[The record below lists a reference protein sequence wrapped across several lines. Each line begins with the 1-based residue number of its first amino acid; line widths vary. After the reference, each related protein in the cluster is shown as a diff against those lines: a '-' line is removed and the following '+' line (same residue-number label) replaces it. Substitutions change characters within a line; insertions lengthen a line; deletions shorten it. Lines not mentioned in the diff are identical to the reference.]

1 MPQPVAWLNGKL
13 IDADQAAVPVGDL
26 GVVAG
31 ASVTEF
37 LRTFRHEP
45 YRLPDHLARLTTS
58 LDRLGFPTKVDESTL
73 ESAVEAVVA
82 HNRELIPPHHELG
95 LIAFVT
101 AGQNL
106 TYLGAA
112 GREQAGRGTVC
123 VHSFPLPFE
132 LWAHRY
138 TAGQHLAT
146 VGVPPLPRSAVD
158 PQAKHRNRL
167 HWLRADR
174 EARARFEGASAILT
188 THEGAITET
197 SSGNVF
203 VLNGDRLKTPREE
216 FVLGGISRVALIE
229 LASTLGLTVEEA
241 DLTSA
246 DLGNAGEVLTT
257 STPYCLVP
265 VTKFNGNEIGDGK
278 PGPQFRRLIAAWSDS
293 VGVDIVRQAEQC
305 AAERT

>member
-1 MPQPVAWLNGKL
+1 MPEPVAWLNGKL
-13 IDADQAAVPVGDL
+13 IAAAQAAVPVGDL

-45 YRLPDHLARLTTS
+45 FRLRDHLARLMAS
-58 LDRLGFPTKVDESTL
+58 LELLEFSTQVDESTL
-73 ESAVEAVVA
+73 RAAVEAVAA
-82 HNRELIPPHHELG
+82 HNHELIPPHHELG

-112 GREQAGRGTVC
+112 GRDHIGHGTVC

-138 TAGQHLAT
+138 TEGQHLAT
-146 VGVPPLPRSAVD
+146 VGVSPLPGSAVD
-158 PQAKHRNRL
+158 PRAKHRNRL

-174 EARARFEGASAILT
+174 EARTKHDGSSSILAT
-188 THEGAITET
+188 TDGYLTET

-203 VLNGDRLKTPREE
+203 VLNGNTLRTPREE
-216 FVLGGISRVALIE
+216 FVLGGISRTTLIE
-229 LASTLGLTVEEA
+229 LAEALDIDVEEA
-241 DLTSA
+241 DLTAEDLAAA
-246 DLGNAGEVLTT
+246 DEVLTT
-257 STPYCLVP
+257 SSPYCVLP
-265 VTKFNGNEIGDGK
+265 VTQFNGRPIGSGE
-278 PGPQFRRLIAAWSDS
+278 PGPLFRRLIAAWSDS

-305 AAERT
+305 AAERE

>member
-13 IDADQAAVPVGDL
+13 IDAAQAAVPVGDL

-45 YRLPDHLARLTTS
+45 YRLAEHLARLLTS
-58 LDRLGFPTKVDESTL
+58 LDLLEFSTRVDESAL
-73 ESAVEAVVA
+73 RDAVEAVVA
-82 HNRELIPPHHELG
+82 HNRGLVPPHHELG

-106 TYLGAA
+106 AYLGAT
-112 GREQAGRGTVC
+112 GRGQATQGTVC

-138 TAGQHLAT
+138 TEGQHLAT
-146 VGVPPLPRSAVD
+146 VSVPPLPGSAVD
-158 PQAKHRNRL
+158 PRAKHRNRL

-174 EARARFEGASAILT
+174 EARTKHDGSSSILAT
-188 THEGAITET
+188 ADGHLTET
-197 SSGNVF
+197 SSGNLF
-203 VLNGDRLKTPREE
+203 VLNGNRLRTPREE
-216 FVLGGISRVALIE
+216 SVLAGISRTALFE
-229 LASTLGLTVEEA
+229 LAETLGMTVEEA
-241 DLTSA
+241 DLTAEDLAAA
-246 DLGNAGEVLTT
+246 DEVLTT
-257 STPYCLVP
+257 STPSCVIP
-265 VTKFNGNEIGDGK
+265 VTRFNGQPIGSGE
-278 PGPQFRRLIAAWSDS
+278 PGPSFQRLIAAWSDS

-305 AAERT
+305 AAERK

>member
-1 MPQPVAWLNGKL
+1 MPKPVAWLNGKL
-13 IDADQAAVPVGDL
+13 IDAAQAAVPVGDL

-45 YRLPDHLARLTTS
+45 YRLADHLARLMTS
-58 LDRLGFPTKVDESTL
+58 LDLLEFSTQVDAATL
-73 ESAVEAVVA
+73 RDAVETVVA
-82 HNRELIPPHHELG
+82 HNRELVPPHHELG

-112 GREQAGRGTVC
+112 GRGLVGQGTVC

-138 TAGQHLAT
+138 TEGQHLAT
-146 VGVPPLPRSAVD
+146 VNVPPLPGSAVD

-174 EARARFEGASAILT
+174 EARTKHDSSSSILT
-188 THEGAITET
+188 TTDGHLTET

-203 VLNGDRLKTPREE
+203 VLDGNTLRTPREE
-216 FVLGGISRVALIE
+216 FVLGGISRTALIE
-229 LASTLGLTVEEA
+229 FAGTLGIVVKEANLTA
-241 DLTSA
+241 DDLATA
-246 DLGNAGEVLTT
+246 DEVLTT
-257 STPYCLVP
+257 STPYCVIP
-265 VTKFNGNEIGDGK
+265 VTQFNGRPVGSGE
-278 PGPQFRRLIAAWSDS
+278 PGPSFQRLIAAWSDS

-305 AAERT
+305 AAERD